1 MWYKKC
7 MDIEKIFK
15 NFIIADLIVFVI
27 FFVNEFFYKSE
38 EVSTISDQLSFG
50 IFDSETGALLGF
62 GFFVIMIILYLISL
76 FLLYRFMSFGKPLY
90 TFVIIAIILVS
101 IFSGPTISTGLGGAI
116 DWIETL
122 IEGAILT
129 FLYFTPIKDKF
140 KSQ

>member
-1 MWYKKC
+1 
-7 MDIEKIFK
+7 MDLEKIFK

-27 FFVNEFFYKSE
+27 FFINEFFYQSE

-101 IFSGPTISTGLGGAI
+101 IFSGPTISTALGSVI
-116 DWIETL
+116 DSIEYI

-140 KSQ
+140 KSH

>member
-1 MWYKKC
+1 
-7 MDIEKIFK
+7 MDLEKIFK

-27 FFVNEFFYKSE
+27 FFINEFFYKSE

-50 IFDSETGALLGF
+50 IFDSETGAFLGF

>member
-1 MWYKKC
+1 
-7 MDIEKIFK
+7 MDLEKIFK

>member
-1 MWYKKC
+1 
-7 MDIEKIFK
+7 MDLEKIFK

-27 FFVNEFFYKSE
+27 FFINEFFYKSE

-50 IFDSETGALLGF
+50 IFDSETGAFLGF

-76 FLLYRFMSFGKPLY
+76 FLLYRFMSFGKPLF
-90 TFVIIAIILVS
+90 TFVIIAILLVS
-101 IFSGPTISTGLGGAI
+101 IFSGPTISTALGSVI
-116 DWIETL
+116 DSIEYI

-129 FLYFTPIKDKF
+129 LLYFTPIKDKF

>member
-1 MWYKKC
+1 
-7 MDIEKIFK
+7 MDLEKIFK

-27 FFVNEFFYKSE
+27 FFINEFFYKSE

-50 IFDSETGALLGF
+50 IFDSETGAFLGF

-90 TFVIIAIILVS
+90 TFVIIAVLLVS
-101 IFSGPTISTGLGGAI
+101 IFSGPTISTGLGDAI

>member
-1 MWYKKC
+1 M
-7 MDIEKIFK
+7 
-15 NFIIADLIVFVI
+15 IVFVI

-129 FLYFTPIKDKF
+129 FLYFSPIKDKF
-140 KSQ
+140 IKQ

>member
-1 MWYKKC
+1 
-7 MDIEKIFK
+7 MDLEKIFK

-27 FFVNEFFYKSE
+27 FFINEFFYQSE

-76 FLLYRFMSFGKPLY
+76 FLLYRFMSFGKPLF
-90 TFVIIAIILVS
+90 TFVIIAVLLVS
-101 IFSGPTISTGLGGAI
+101 IFSGPTISTGLGDAI

>member
-1 MWYKKC
+1 

-27 FFVNEFFYKSE
+27 FFVNEFFYQSE

-76 FLLYRFMSFGKPLY
+76 FLLYRFMNFGKPLF
-90 TFVIIAIILVS
+90 TFVIIAILLVS
-101 IFSGPTISTGLGGAI
+101 IFSGPIISTGLGSAI

-129 FLYFTPIKDKF
+129 FLYFSPIKDKF
-140 KSQ
+140 IKQ

>member
-1 MWYKKC
+1 
-7 MDIEKIFK
+7 MDLEKIFK

-27 FFVNEFFYKSE
+27 FFINEFFYQSE

-62 GFFVIMIILYLISL
+62 GFFVILLILYLISL
-76 FLLYRFMSFGKPLY
+76 FLLYRFMSFGKPLF
-90 TFVIIAIILVS
+90 TFVIIAILLVS
-101 IFSGPTISTGLGGAI
+101 IFSGPTISTALGSVI
-116 DWIETL
+116 DSIEYI

>member
-1 MWYKKC
+1 
-7 MDIEKIFK
+7 MDLEKIFK

-27 FFVNEFFYKSE
+27 FFINEFFYQSE

-129 FLYFTPIKDKF
+129 FLYFSPIKDKF
-140 KSQ
+140 IKQ

>member
-1 MWYKKC
+1 
-7 MDIEKIFK
+7 MDLEKIFK

-27 FFVNEFFYKSE
+27 FFINEFFYQSE

-116 DWIETL
+116 DWIEPL
-122 IEGAILT
+122 IEGAI
-129 FLYFTPIKDKF
+129 
-140 KSQ
+140 

>member
-1 MWYKKC
+1 
-7 MDIEKIFK
+7 MDLEKIFK

-76 FLLYRFMSFGKPLY
+76 FLLYRFMSFGKPLF
-90 TFVIIAIILVS
+90 TFVIIAVLLVS
-101 IFSGPTISTGLGGAI
+101 IFSGPTISTGLGDAI

-129 FLYFTPIKDKF
+129 FLYIII
-140 KSQ
+140 S

>member
-1 MWYKKC
+1 
-7 MDIEKIFK
+7 MDLEKIFK

-27 FFVNEFFYKSE
+27 FFINEFFYQSE

-62 GFFVIMIILYLISL
+62 GFFVILLILYLISL

-90 TFVIIAIILVS
+90 TFIIIAILLVS
-101 IFSGPTISTGLGGAI
+101 IFSGPTISTGLGDAI

>member
-1 MWYKKC
+1 
-7 MDIEKIFK
+7 MDLEKIFK

-27 FFVNEFFYKSE
+27 FFVNEFFYQSE

-129 FLYFTPIKDKF
+129 FLYFSPIKDKF
-140 KSQ
+140 IKQ

>member
-1 MWYKKC
+1 
-7 MDIEKIFK
+7 MDLEKIFK

-76 FLLYRFMSFGKPLY
+76 FLLYRFMSFGKPLF
-90 TFVIIAIILVS
+90 TFVIIAILLVS
-101 IFSGPTISTGLGGAI
+101 IFSGPTISTALGDAI
-116 DWIETL
+116 DWIQSL

>member
-1 MWYKKC
+1 
-7 MDIEKIFK
+7 MDLEKIFK
-15 NFIIADLIVFVI
+15 NFIIADLIVFVLL
-27 FFVNEFFYKSE
+27 FVNIIFYQSE
-38 EVSTISDQLSFG
+38 EVSAISDQLSFG

-76 FLLYRFMSFGKPLY
+76 FLLYRFMSFGKPLF
-90 TFVIIAIILVS
+90 TFVIIAVLLVS
-101 IFSGPTISTGLGGAI
+101 IFSGPTISTGLGDAI

>member
-1 MWYKKC
+1 
-7 MDIEKIFK
+7 MDLEKIFK

-27 FFVNEFFYKSE
+27 FFINEFFYQSE

-76 FLLYRFMSFGKPLY
+76 FLLYRFMSFGKPLF
-90 TFVIIAIILVS
+90 TFVIIAILLVS
-101 IFSGPTISTGLGGAI
+101 IFSGPTISTGLGDAI
-116 DWIETL
+116 DWIGTL

>member
-1 MWYKKC
+1 
-7 MDIEKIFK
+7 MDLEKIFK
-15 NFIIADLIVFVI
+15 NLIIADLIFIVI
-27 FFVNEFFYKSE
+27 FIVNEFFYQSE

-62 GFFVIMIILYLISL
+62 GFFVILLILYLISL
-76 FLLYRFMSFGKPLY
+76 FLLYRFMSFGKPLF
-90 TFVIIAIILVS
+90 TFVIIAILLVS
-101 IFSGPTISTGLGGAI
+101 IFSGPTISTALGSVI
-116 DWIETL
+116 DSIEYI